1 MWCLSQHRLHERI
14 DSRPRRDPRLVCSEL
29 TIRGQN
35 TAYPYLTHDKTTYAA
50 NAHRRAD
57 CGGRVRDAQRTFGSV
72 PGQPPL
78 KSGAPVAQRARVA
91 PTYAA
96 NTICKP
102 AHGRSWLTY
111 PRGTC
116 ARCAFT
122 STGWVYCE
130 IRPMPRRASWPAR
143 VISACALLSRTS
155 VGGAYFGRF
164 RVRRQPSAMI
174 AQVSRP
180 F

>member
-78 KSGAPVAQRARVA
+78 KSGAPVAQRGRGDLSELRKPA
-91 PTYAA
+91 PALRRGCRCERHKAA
-96 NTICKP
+96 N
-102 AHGRSWLTY
+102 
-111 PRGTC
+111 
-116 ARCAFT
+116 
-122 STGWVYCE
+122 
-130 IRPMPRRASWPAR
+130 
-143 VISACALLSRTS
+143 
-155 VGGAYFGRF
+155 
-164 RVRRQPSAMI
+164 
-174 AQVSRP
+174 
-180 F
+180 